1 MKEFVSNLMKEKEMA
16 IGKEAKYCEEIMN
29 LQSEIIEK
37 TKDIELLTQQLNRT
51 KQSNEELK

>member
-16 IGKEAKYCEEIMN
+16 IGKEAKYSEEIMN
-29 LQSEIIEK
+29 LQSEIIEN
-37 TKDIELLTQQLNRT
+37 TKDIEILTQQLNRT

>member
-29 LQSEIIEK
+29 L
-37 TKDIELLTQQLNRT
+37 
-51 KQSNEELK
+51 